1 MKLRHHLTCRIFLD
15 EVELIIF
22 NPVQQRSYDNCWVPQ
37 AKPFH
42 LAQNKINFVPD
53 LEHRGEVEKMFLG
66 RLFLPA
72 RGLDQSLDELLFA
85 GNEVDHAALCMPD
98 QCDAANSA
106 DSDGIR
112 NFEFAVPQIRS
123 PRTDNESEIIGDVKV
138 LSIVHAHPHQQAGVG
153 VRIQL
158 PSEVVVLEQEADR
171 GLPVL
176 GKNIFF

>member
-1 MKLRHHLTCRIFLD
+1 M
-15 EVELIIF
+15 
-22 NPVQQRSYDNCWVPQ
+22 S
-37 AKPFH
+37 
-42 LAQNKINFVPD
+42 
-53 LEHRGEVEKMFLG
+53 
-66 RLFLPA
+66 
-72 RGLDQSLDELLFA
+72 
-85 GNEVDHAALCMPD
+85 D

-138 LSIVHAHPHQQAGVG
+138 LSIVHAHPDQQVG
-153 VRIQL
+153 IGIHIQL